1 MDAAKELGKRV
12 DKEVWPLLLAQ
23 LEKLGLGERD
33 LCNLKESGLLK
44 RRFYPDDPTM
54 LYEYVLD
61 GKTILEVRIE
71 PNHIRFV
78 SPDIE
83 TQKGVEVH
91 GKSNSDQQ
99 GLQG

>member
-23 LEKLGLGERD
+23 LEKLGFAESD
-33 LCNLKESGLLK
+33 LDILKKEGLLK
-44 RRFYPDDPTM
+44 RWLYPDDPTI

-61 GKTILEVRIE
+61 GKPILEVRIE

-83 TQKGVEVH
+83 PHEGQKC
-91 GKSNSDQQ
+91 
-99 GLQG
+99 